1 MNVEKPTR
9 FSSWHVLSAIALG
22 TFAIEIGC
30 AVDKDSTNT
39 EPVYANEPEVR
50 DALTGMLADAW
61 PFAIDPSL
69 TRAEVAAAALKD
81 ATAAWSATGGSE
93 DTRLAAQD
101 AWVDAMTA
109 WQELEVMQV
118 GPAASALKAEAGEGI
133 RDDIYSWP
141 TVNACRIDQ
150 ITSRKE
156 YEEEDFFDD
165 AIINSYGLDGLET
178 VLFSEPN
185 ENSCSSNSGINRE
198 GTWNALGA
206 DGIAAARAE
215 LGDLLAQRV
224 VDDLERIRDGWEGG
238 FADELASAGA
248 GSTVFDTSVKGV
260 NAIYDGL
267 FYLETFVKDRK
278 LGWPLGLRACGEEDC
293 TDKVESVMADKSN
306 EWLAANLAGFRTLYS
321 GGELDGEQGI
331 GMYDLLVSVQEEALA
346 DDVLV
351 KLEAADA
358 AVGNLTGPVNDA
370 LSTDPDAVTA
380 AHEAVRVLTELLKVD
395 IATVLALEIPAEAA
409 GDND

>member
-1 MNVEKPTR
+1 MNAEKLNR
-9 FSSWHVLSAIALG
+9 FSSWQVLSAIALG

-30 AVDKDSTNT
+30 AVDKDTTDS
-39 EPVYANEPEVR
+39 EPVYADEPEVR

-61 PFAIDPSL
+61 PFAIAPAL
-69 TRAEVAAAALKD
+69 TRAETAAASLRDAAAAWND
-81 ATAAWSATGGSE
+81 SAGSDE
-93 DTRLAAQD
+93 TRLATQD
-101 AWVDAMTA
+101 AWVGAMTA

-118 GPAASALKAEAGEGI
+118 GPAASALKAEAGESI

-156 YEEEDFFDD
+156 YLEDDFFDD

-198 GTWNALGA
+198 GTWDALGA
-206 DGIAAARAE
+206 EGIAAARAE
-215 LGDLLAQRV
+215 LGELLAQRV
-224 VDDLERIRDGWEGG
+224 VDDLQRIRDGWEGG
-238 FADELASAGA
+238 FADELATAGD

-278 LGWPLGLRACGEEDC
+278 LGWPLGLRACGADDC
-293 TDKVESVMADKSN
+293 ADKVESLMAGKSN
-306 EWLAANLAGFRTLYS
+306 DWLAANLVGFRALFS
-321 GGELDGEQGI
+321 GGDLDGEEGI
-331 GMYDLLVSVQEEALA
+331 GMYELLVSVEEESLA
-346 DDVLV
+346 DDVMA
-351 KLEAADA
+351 KLDAADA
-358 AVGNLTGPVNDA
+358 AVGSL
-370 LSTDPDAVTA
+370 TDPLNDSLTTDPEALDA
-380 AHEAVRVLTELLKVD
+380 AHAAVKALTDLLKVD
-395 IATVLALEIPAEAA
+395 IATVLALEVPAEAA